1 MYEDQTFEN
10 ILERMLDRVPDD
22 LDKREGSIIYN
33 ALAPAAWELSEM
45 YIELDTNINL
55 SYADTATGEFL
66 TRRAAEFGVNRAEAT
81 FAQRKGIFYGS
92 GDVLI
97 DVPIASRYSLNG
109 LTYTV
114 TSKISLGTFILTAE
128 TAGVSGN
135 QDFGTMLPVDYV
147 DGLVLAVLDEVL
159 KPGADEETDDALR
172 ARYSAAVNEQ
182 PFGGNVADYKFKVG
196 AIDGVGGVKVYPAW
210 QGGGTVKVSI
220 IATGYVAPSTTLV
233 NEVQTLVDP
242 ITNSGQGL
250 GLAPI
255 GHHVTVVGVTTL
267 AVNVSAILTLAPD
280 ATIGQVQQGVEDAI
294 SEYLLLLRQ
303 GWADETGII
312 VRVAQIE
319 SRILTVPAVVD
330 VMNTKINNSTS
341 NLTLTGDQIPVI
353 GTVTLSE

>member
-66 TRRAAEFGVNRAEAT
+66 TRRAAEFGVNRAPAT
-81 FAQRKGIFYGS
+81 FAQRKGLFYGS
-92 GDVLI
+92 GNVLI
-97 DVPIASRYSLNG
+97 DVPIGSRYSLND
-109 LTYTV
+109 LIYTV
-114 TSKISLGTFILTAE
+114 TSRIGLGTFVLTAE
-128 TAGVSGN
+128 TAGISGN

-147 DGLVLAVLDEVL
+147 DGLAQAVLDEVI

-172 ARYSAAVNEQ
+172 ARYSLAVNEQ

-210 QGGGTVKVSI
+210 QGGGTVKVAI
-220 IATGYVAPSTTLV
+220 IATGFVPPSTKLV
-233 NEVQTLVDP
+233 NDVQTMVDP
-242 ITNSGQGL
+242 VTNSGQGL

-255 GHHVTVVGVTTL
+255 GHQVTVVGVTT
-267 AVNVSAILTLAPD
+267 VSINVSATLTLAPD
-280 ATIGQVQQGVEDAI
+280 TTIGQVQQGVEDAI
-294 SEYLLLLRQ
+294 NEYLLLLRQ
-303 GWADETGII
+303 GWANETGII

-319 SRILTVPAVVD
+319 SRILAVPTVVD
-330 VMNTKINNSTS
+330 VMNTQINGSSS
-341 NLTLTGDQIPVI
+341 NLTLTGDQIPVL
-353 GTVTLSE
+353 GTVTLNE